1 MTDGIK
7 KAVIAL
13 IIWTIEEQNA
23 RERKFEMIQVNIS
36 EVKNRL
42 SYYLRLVR
50 GGEQIEILDRKTP
63 LARITHVSKA
73 ETVNRET
80 PWIKEMVGLGIV
92 SPPKKEGFPA
102 ELLDREKVTLPRANG
117 KTSALKA
124 LLEERNTGR

>member
-1 MTDGIK
+1 
-7 KAVIAL
+7 
-13 IIWTIEEQNA
+13 
-23 RERKFEMIQVNIS
+23 MIQVNITD
-36 EVKNRL
+36 VKNRL
-42 SYYLRLVR
+42 SYYLKLVR

-73 ETVNRET
+73 ETENRET

-92 SPPKKEGFPA
+92 SSPAKDGFPA
-102 ELLDREKVTLPRANG
+102 EILDKEKVILPQAKG

>member
-1 MTDGIK
+1 
-7 KAVIAL
+7 
-13 IIWTIEEQNA
+13 
-23 RERKFEMIQVNIS
+23 MIQVNIS

-63 LARITHVSKA
+63 LARIIHVSKA
-73 ETVNRET
+73 ENANHET

-92 SPPKKEGFPA
+92 SPPEKKRFPA
-102 ELLDREKVTLPRANG
+102 YLLDRKEVALPQAKG
-117 KTSALKA
+117 KASVLKA